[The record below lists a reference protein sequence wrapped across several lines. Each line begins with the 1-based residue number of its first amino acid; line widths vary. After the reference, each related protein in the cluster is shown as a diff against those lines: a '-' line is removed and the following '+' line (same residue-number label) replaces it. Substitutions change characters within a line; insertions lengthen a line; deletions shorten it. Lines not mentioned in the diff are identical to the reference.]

1 MRWDSPYGTRCHKT
15 ASSIHRNCDA
25 LSRRERLKNTVLITG
40 ATGALGSATAK
51 EFVAHG
57 WEVFAAAR
65 SPVPAPGCVPVEL
78 DVTDSESCV
87 AAARQVA
94 AHTDGLGA
102 VINFAGVL
110 DLGPLM
116 EVSEERMQYV
126 FDVNVFGTHR
136 VNVAMFDLI
145 RAGGGRIVNISSA
158 AGRFRA
164 GITSG
169 PYAMSKHALEAYSD
183 SLRQELQFLGVPV
196 IVVEPGPFR
205 GQMSQS
211 IPQRLADSVRPD
223 SPFEPIIE
231 FTKRTSAHEEKNARD
246 PRTLARS
253 VYRAVTTK
261 HPRPRYLVN
270 GGMQSRVM
278 DLLPRRVA
286 DGLIRLVVR

>member
-1 MRWDSPYGTRCHKT
+1 MK
-15 ASSIHRNCDA
+15 
-25 LSRRERLKNTVLITG
+25 KTVLITG
-40 ATGALGSATAK
+40 ATGALGSATAN

-65 SPVPAPGCVPVEL
+65 TPPVRAPGRVPIEL

-94 AHTDGLGA
+94 ARTDGLGA

-110 DLGPLM
+110 DIGPLM
-116 EVSEERMQYV
+116 EVSEERMKHV
-126 FDVNVFGTHR
+126 FDVNVLGTHR
-136 VNVAMFDLI
+136 VNIAMFDLI
-145 RAGGGRIVNISSA
+145 RASGGRIVNISSA

-196 IVVEPGPFR
+196 IVIEPGPFH
-205 GQMSQS
+205 GQMSES
-211 IPQRLADSVRPD
+211 IPQRLADSVGPD

-231 FTKRTSAHEEKNARD
+231 FTKLTSAHEEKDARD
-246 PRTLARS
+246 PRILARS
-253 VYRAVTTK
+253 VYRAVTAK

-270 GGMQSRVM
+270 GGMQGRIM

-286 DGLIRLVVR
+286 DGLIRLVVRAMSRQGGSVP

>member
-1 MRWDSPYGTRCHKT
+1 M
-15 ASSIHRNCDA
+15 
-25 LSRRERLKNTVLITG
+25 KNTVLITG
-40 ATGALGSATAK
+40 ATGALGAATAE
-51 EFVAHG
+51 EFVARG
-57 WEVFAAAR
+57 WTVFAAAR
-65 SPVPAPGCVPVEL
+65 SPVGAPGQIPVEL
-78 DVTDSESCV
+78 DVTDFESCQ
-87 AAARQVA
+87 AAALQVA
-94 AHTDGLGA
+94 EHTDGLGA

-110 DLGPLM
+110 DIGPLM
-116 EVSEERMQYV
+116 EVSEERMRHV

-136 VNVAMFDLI
+136 VNVATFDLI

-211 IPQRLADSVRPD
+211 IPQRLADSVGPD

-231 FTKRTSAHEEKNARD
+231 FTKRTSAHEEGNARD
-246 PRTLARS
+246 PRILARA
-253 VYRAVTTK
+253 VYRAVVAK
-261 HPRPRYLVN
+261 RPRPRYLVN
-270 GGMQSRVM
+270 GGMQGRIM
-278 DLLPRRVA
+278 DLLPRQLA